1 MSEVAAAAT
10 RRVHLLDGRIASIE
24 WGCRVSVLEML
35 RLALSRLR
43 THRLRAALTMLGVI
57 IGVASVVALVGV
69 GQGTTTNIT
78 ARLNGLG
85 TNLLTISGTGG
96 VGANGND
103 HTRSRGRRRDRRTRI
118 RGWRGTGGIDERD
131 GDGGRR
137 IDRHDDPRHDQ
148 AYPSVRAYDIWQGS
162 FLTDIAVERALRV
175 AVLGSTTATNLGL
188 GAEDVGTEIEIGG
201 LPFTLVGILQPK
213 GGTGGADPDDQVL
226 VPVNVVQKY
235 FVGGDDVRSIGVSVA
250 DAAEMDAANA
260 EITALLRERHELSA
274 ADDDDFSVFDQ
285 AQLLEAAESIS
296 GTLTLLLG
304 GIASISLVVGGIGIM
319 NIMLVSVR
327 ERTREIGI
335 RKAVGARGRDILAQF
350 LVEALTLSLLGGLI
364 GILVGLTASAGS
376 VSSPAGLRLQPN
388 DGHRR
393 RSLQPRGRCRVRRL
407 AGASSRPSRPHRA
420 HCATSNVRSFL

>member
-1 MSEVAAAAT
+1 
-10 RRVHLLDGRIASIE
+10 
-24 WGCRVSVLEML
+24 ML

-43 THRLRAALTMLGVI
+43 TSRLRAALTMLGVI

-78 ARLNGLG
+78 ARLSGLG

-96 VGANGND
+96 FGADASTTLDLEDADAISKLASVAGVAPEVSTSATVTAGD
-103 HTRSRGRRRDRRTRI
+103 ESTDTTI
-118 RGWRGTGGIDERD
+118 LGTTE
-131 GDGGRR
+131 
-137 IDRHDDPRHDQ
+137 
-148 AYPSVRAYDIWQGS
+148 AYPAVRAYEIWQGS
-162 FLTDIAVERALRV
+162 FLSDTSVERELRV
-175 AVLGSTTATNLGL
+175 AVLGSTTASNLGL
-188 GAEDVGTEIEIGG
+188 GAEDIRTEIEIGG

-235 FVGGDDVRSIGVSVA
+235 FVGGDGVRSIGVSVA
-250 DAAEMDAANA
+250 DANDMDATNA
-260 EITALLRERHELSA
+260 EISALLRERHELSA
-274 ADDDDFSVFDQ
+274 TDDDDFSVFDQ

-304 GIASISLVVGGIGIM
+304 GIASISLIVGGIGIM

-364 GILVGLTASAGS
+364 GILVGLTASAGIGQVAGWGFS
-376 VSSPAGLRLQPN
+376 FNPTTVIVAVLFSLAVGVVFGVWPARQAARLDPISALRYE
-388 DGHRR
+388 
-393 RSLQPRGRCRVRRL
+393 
-407 AGASSRPSRPHRA
+407 
-420 HCATSNVRSFL
+420 